1 MAQPVVHVRTATTLV
16 VLALV
21 LVIGGAWGWSAL
33 TEPFPGRAEA
43 PACSLRPVAPGDKVY
58 PEEVTVSVLNAGSR
72 EGLAGQTMQLL
83 EDEGFDQGDSGNAPS
98 GTHIE
103 TVEIWTDDPQ
113 SPAVRLVAS
122 RLGDTV
128 GIVNRDATAAG
139 VVVVVGDGFSSLSK
153 GRGSMVALEDGA
165 ICSPS
170 IG

>member
-1 MAQPVVHVRTATTLV
+1 MPPPLDHVRTVTTLA

-21 LVIGGAWGWSAL
+21 LVIGGAWGWSAV
-33 TEPFPGRAEA
+33 TEPFPGRADA
-43 PACSLRPVAPGDKVY
+43 PTCSLQPVATGDKVY
-58 PEEVTVSVLNAGSR
+58 PEEVTVSVLNAGTR
-72 EGLAGQTMQLL
+72 EGLAGRTMQLL

-122 RLGDTV
+122 RLGDTLE
-128 GIVNRDATAAG
+128 IVSHDTTAAG
-139 VVVVVGDGFSSLSK
+139 VVVVVGDGFSALSK
-153 GRGSMVALEDGA
+153 GRDSMVAHEDGE